1 MTGRVILLL
10 LSLVVLLAHVTG
22 TMGALTS
29 FLALDIEPSKII
41 YLTLLPLVGLVGMY
55 LLSDGR

>member
-1 MTGRVILLL
+1 MTGRIILL
-10 LSLVVLLAHVTG
+10 LSLVVLLAHLTG

-29 FLALDIEPSKII
+29 FFSLEIDPSKII
-41 YLTLLPLVGLVGMY
+41 YLTLLPLVGLIGMY